1 MSEPSKKIILT
12 EKLVNKVFHSG
23 LRLSITSS
31 NTNPHKEALLKLV
44 PEETPRNIK
53 KELYT
58 EKIVEKLKKKEENDK
73 KNLNRFNNEKN
84 TNKVKTD
91 IFFKENKKNSNLTL
105 SQEEQGTTVKKEKI
119 SKKAI
124 GEFVKKD
131 CSVLYF
137 NHQDKIETEIEKK
150 RILVPSKSQIIKI
163 NHLIGSNPVNLLGKK
178 EMNAYE
184 KANQIDKNKQV
195 ASSNIR
201 SSVGMKGVLQ
211 SENEENGSSIKKSQ
225 ALNEKVNY
233 FSSSILMGLSKE
245 VDKKREIK
253 TFRHVYDRNM
263 KVTGYRD

>member
-1 MSEPSKKIILT
+1 MSESSKKIILT

-23 LRLSITSS
+23 LRLSINSS
-31 NTNPHKEALLKLV
+31 NTNPHKEVLLKLV
-44 PEETPRNIK
+44 PEETPSNK
-53 KELYT
+53 KKDLYI
-58 EKIVEKLKKKEENDK
+58 EKVEERVNKKEENEK

-91 IFFKENKKNSNLTL
+91 IFFKQTSNLTS
-105 SQEEQGTTVKKEKI
+105 SQEEQCPTIKKERI

-131 CSVLYF
+131 SSLLCF
-137 NHQDKIETEIEKK
+137 NQEEIETENDKR

-163 NHLIGSNPVNLLGKK
+163 NHLIGSNPVNFLGKK
-178 EMNAYE
+178 EMNAYV
-184 KANQIDKNKQV
+184 KANQIDKSKQV
-195 ASSNIR
+195 ASMNIR
-201 SSVGMKGVLQ
+201 SSNGMKSVLQ

-225 ALNEKVNY
+225 ALNQKVNY
-233 FSSSILMGLSKE
+233 FSSSILKDFSKE
-245 VDKKREIK
+245 ADKKKEIK